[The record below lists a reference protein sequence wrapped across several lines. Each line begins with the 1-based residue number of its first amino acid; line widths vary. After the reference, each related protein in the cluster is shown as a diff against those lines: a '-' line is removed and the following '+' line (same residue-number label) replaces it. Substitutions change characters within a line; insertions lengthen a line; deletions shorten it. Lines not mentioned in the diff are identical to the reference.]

1 MLHDNDNALRGQK
14 HLLELDDVWVTE
26 QRVVDDLPLHVP
38 GLVVGVFMERC
49 QQKVWVTISS
59 RSMWGMTVIAYAELW
74 FVLSIML
81 N

>member
-38 GLVVGVFMERC
+38 VWWLVCSWRGVSKRF
-49 QQKVWVTISS
+49 
-59 RSMWGMTVIAYAELW
+59 G
-74 FVLSIML
+74 
-81 N
+81 